1 MCLPRLWL
9 FVALVFGAAAPAA
22 AAEHPSLAQA
32 RVLYNAADYDGAID
46 AAAAAMGDP
55 ASVSAATLVTARAY
69 LERFR
74 IRLDPNDLDRARAAL
89 SIVRAASL
97 MPRDYLDLL
106 VGLGQA
112 LYLEEDYGAAAELF
126 DVALS
131 RRSSL
136 EERDALSLLDWW
148 ATAIDRE
155 AWTLPPDRR
164 IGLLASVRERM
175 EEEVRRD
182 PGSPPANYWLAA
194 SARAAGD
201 LDRAWHA
208 AVAAWVRAPL
218 RPETAA
224 ILRADIDRFV
234 TEALV
239 PERARARPESEVA
252 AATAAFLSDWNTVKS
267 QWQ

>member
-1 MCLPRLWL
+1 MCRFRLWL
-9 FVALVFGAAAPAA
+9 FLALLFTAVVPAG

-46 AAAAAMGDP
+46 AATAALGDP
-55 ASVSAATLVTARAY
+55 ASVSPATLVTARAY

-74 IRLDPNDLDRARAAL
+74 IRLDPSDLERARTAL
-89 SIVRAASL
+89 SAVRPASL

-112 LYLEEDYGAAAELF
+112 LYLEEDFGAAAELF

-136 EERDALSLLDWW
+136 AERDALSLLDWW

-155 AWTLPPDRR
+155 AWRLPPDRR
-164 IGLLASVRERM
+164 LGLLESVRNRM

-208 AVAAWVRAPL
+208 SVAAWVRAPL
-218 RPETAA
+218 RPETAEV
-224 ILRADIDRFV
+224 LRADIDRFV

-239 PERARARPESEVA
+239 PERARIRPEPEVA
-252 AATAAFLSDWNTVKS
+252 AATAALLSDWNTLKS

>member
-1 MCLPRLWL
+1 MFGLLP
-9 FVALVFGAAAPAA
+9 AAPAG

-46 AAAAAMGDP
+46 VATAALGDP
-55 ASVSAATLVTARAY
+55 ASVGPATLVTARAY
-69 LERFR
+69 LERYR
-74 IRLDPNDLDRARAAL
+74 IRLDPGDLDRARTAL
-89 SIVRAASL
+89 SMVRAASL
-97 MPRDYLDLL
+97 RPRDYLDLL
-106 VGLGQA
+106 VGMGQA
-112 LYLEEDYGAAAELF
+112 LYLGESFGAAANLF

-136 EERDALSLLDWW
+136 GERDSLALLDWW
-148 ATAIDRE
+148 ATAMDRE
-155 AWTLPPDRR
+155 AWRLPLDRR
-164 IGLLASVRERM
+164 MALVESVRGRM
-175 EEEVRRD
+175 EEEVQRD
-182 PGSPPANYWLAA
+182 PGSPAANYWLAA

-224 ILRADIDRFV
+224 VLRADIDRFV
-234 TEALV
+234 IEALV
-239 PERARARPESEVA
+239 PDRIRSRPEQEMASA
-252 AATAAFLSDWNTVKS
+252 AAAFIADWNTLKS